1 MRRSKQP
8 RKQRKARFNAPSH
21 KRRKMISSHLSDE
34 LIKTY
39 NVRSIPIRKGD
50 LVRVIR
56 GNSSIFNKECL
67 VTDIFSRNLKIGLEG
82 INVKKSDGTEVA
94 RMMDPSNLLIIKLD
108 LTDPLRREKL
118 EKLAGGLKE

>member
-21 KRRKMISSHLSDE
+21 KRRKMMSSHLSDE

-39 NVRSIPIRKGD
+39 NVRAVPIRKGD

-56 GNSSIFNKECL
+56 GNSAILNKECL
-67 VTDIFSRNLKIGLEG
+67 VTDIFSRDLKIGLEG

-94 RMMDPSNLLIIKLD
+94 RLIDPSNLLIIKLD
-108 LTDPLRREKL
+108 LTDPLRRDKL
-118 EKLAGGLKE
+118 EKLAGGLRE